1 MHSAH
6 FRFADGKTLDLAV
19 SPDQTVLEAAMQ
31 IDAPLRYDCASGTCG
46 ACVAQLCSGQT
57 ECDPLAPSPLSSAEA
72 AAGLRATCQ
81 TRLSSDAVFDLPYA
95 LEPAPSAPAKHAA
108 WVASVDRVAANV
120 HRLVLRLDEDDD
132 FAFQSGQYVRMRP
145 PGARSARAYSIASA
159 PEHAPGGAAQLEF
172 LIRHVPEGMMSTWLA
187 TSAKAGDK
195 VALQGPLG
203 AFAHDPR
210 ARRHVFLAGGT
221 GLAPAVSILRQL
233 GAASGPA
240 LLCFGCAA
248 PDDLFYEAE
257 LAELATANPDLE
269 VRLAVMAG
277 EPGDRARLGTALSL
291 LTAADL
297 TADAAY
303 YLCGPPPM
311 IEASQ
316 AWLAAQ
322 GVLPGAIRCER
333 YIPGG

>member
-6 FRFADGKTLDLAV
+6 FRFADGKALTLPVA
-19 SPDQTVLEAAMQ
+19 PGQTVLEAAME
-31 IDAPLRYDCASGTCG
+31 IDAPLRYDCASGSCG
-46 ACVAQLCSGQT
+46 ACVAHLHSGET
-57 ECDPLAPSPLSSAEA
+57 EFDADGPSPLSQAEA
-72 AAGLRATCQ
+72 AAGLRPTCM
-81 TRLSSDAVFDLPYA
+81 TRLRGDVVFDLPYA
-95 LEPAPSAPAKHAA
+95 LEPAPSPPAKHTAR
-108 WVASVDRVAANV
+108 VADVDRVAANV
-120 HRLVLRLDEDDD
+120 HRLVLTLDDGDS
-132 FAFQSGQYVRMRP
+132 FQFQSGQYVRIRP

-159 PEHAPGGAAQLEF
+159 PDGSGDLEF
-172 LIRHVPEGMMSTWLA
+172 LIRHVSGGMMSTWLA
-187 TSAKAGDK
+187 GSAKPGDR

-233 GAASGPA
+233 DAASGPA

-248 PDDLFYEAE
+248 PEDLFYEAE
-257 LAELATANPDLE
+257 LATLMAQNPNLE
-269 VRLAVMAG
+269 VRVAVMGG

-291 LTAADL
+291 LAPDDVS
-297 TADAAY
+297 ADAAF

-311 IEASQ
+311 VQASQ
-316 AWLAAQ
+316 AWLADH
-322 GVLPGAIRCER
+322 GVHPGAIRCER

>member
-6 FRFADGKTLDLAV
+6 FRFADGKALTLPVA
-19 SPDQTVLEAAMQ
+19 PGQTVLEAAME
-31 IDAPLRYDCASGTCG
+31 IDAPLRYDCASGSCG
-46 ACVAQLCSGQT
+46 ACVAQLCSGET
-57 ECDPLAPSPLSSAEA
+57 ECDADGPSPLSKAEA
-72 AAGLRATCQ
+72 AAGLRATCM
-81 TRLSSDAVFDLPYA
+81 TRLRGDATFDLPYA
-95 LEPAPSAPAKHAA
+95 LEPLPSAPSRRSAR
-108 WVASVDRVAANV
+108 VVSVDRVAANV
-120 HRLVLRLDEDDD
+120 HRLVLRLEGDDD

-145 PGARSARAYSIASA
+145 PGARQARAYSIASA
-159 PEHAPGGAAQLEF
+159 PADTGRLEF
-172 LIRHVPEGMMSTWLA
+172 LIRHVPDGMMSTWLA
-187 TSAKAGDK
+187 TSAKVDDK

-210 ARRHVFLAGGT
+210 AARHVFLAGGT
-221 GLAPAVSILRQL
+221 GLAPAVSILRAL
-233 GAASGPA
+233 GSAAGPS
-240 LLCFGCAA
+240 LLCFGCAT

-257 LAELATANPDLE
+257 LAAMIQDIPGLE
-269 VRLAVMAG
+269 VRLAVMGG

-291 LTAADL
+291 LTADDVSP
-297 TADAAY
+297 DAAY

-322 GVLPGAIRCER
+322 GVSPGAIRCER